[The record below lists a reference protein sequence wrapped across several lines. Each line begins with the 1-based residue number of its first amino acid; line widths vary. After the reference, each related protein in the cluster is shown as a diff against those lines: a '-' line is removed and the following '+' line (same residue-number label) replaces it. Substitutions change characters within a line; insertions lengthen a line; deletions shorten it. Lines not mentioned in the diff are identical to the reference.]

1 MLITETGG
9 FVKNLETGEYDLVF
23 TTEIGSEMLVRNRA
37 KEFATTRN
45 KLVSTKVYDV
55 EDIVVKT
62 RSQRIVFGP
71 WVEV

>member
-1 MLITETGG
+1 MTRIETGG

-23 TTEIGSEMLVRNRA
+23 TTEIGSEILARNRA

-45 KLVSTKVYDV
+45 ELVGTKVYDA

-62 RSQRIVFGP
+62 RSQRIVYGP

>member
-1 MLITETGG
+1 MALIETGG

-23 TTEIGSEMLVRNRA
+23 TTEIGSEMLARNRA

-45 KLVSTKVYDV
+45 KLVGTKVYDA

-62 RSQRIVFGP
+62 RTQRIVYGP